1 MGHLFRRGL
10 PVVVADTV
18 AEVGYSKG
26 YTISDFPVEQGAF
39 ASFDSVEQPFEGRVR
54 LATGG
59 SAAARQVLIDSV
71 ETVLGD
77 LNTYDLVTPDRIYI
91 NANVTR
97 EEYKRSTPSLLE
109 IDVGVQEIRILASS
123 TTGQNTADPRVGR
136 PGERRHCH
144 GDPGQP
150 SPDSRPWRHA
160 HHHAFASDARRRR
173 ERPAGDAAV
182 RRHRERVTMAD
193 SDDLAGQAGLTSG
206 NSAANLHD
214 LRSDDKADKRRG
226 LMPVRIVAVYG
237 GGPSGMATADVMPL
251 VHQADGLLRPTP
263 HGTIYG
269 VSVGRQHSGSG
280 GLVSD
285 PVVGDVYALIPADR
299 DMSKVKASGGQAS
312 RARHEAPQFPRRWR
326 AQSRPDLGLDPARDF
341 SANPAAGC
349 GSTTRVGPSPRP
361 LRTA

>member
-1 MGHLFRRGL
+1 MVDVVNLPPLPGLPDIQLADLSALPASLTTALTADDPAVLAALGSAPWGIYSGGL

-123 TTGQNTADPRVGR
+123 TTGQNTADPASA
-136 PGERRHCH
+136 
-144 GDPGQP
+144 DPVNGGTVTATPANQAQIAALGGTPITTPLPQTLGGGVNGLPVTQP
-150 SPDSRPWRHA
+150 S
-160 HHHAFASDARRRR
+160 
-173 ERPAGDAAV
+173 G
-182 RRHRERVTMAD
+182 
-193 SDDLAGQAGLTSG
+193 GIG
-206 NSAANLHD
+206 SA
-214 LRSDDKADKRRG
+214 
-226 LMPVRIVAVYG
+226 
-237 GGPSGMATADVMPL
+237 
-251 VHQADGLLRPTP
+251 
-263 HGTIYG
+263 
-269 VSVGRQHSGSG
+269 
-280 GLVSD
+280 
-285 PVVGDVYALIPADR
+285 
-299 DMSKVKASGGQAS
+299 
-312 RARHEAPQFPRRWR
+312 
-326 AQSRPDLGLDPARDF
+326 
-341 SANPAAGC
+341 
-349 GSTTRVGPSPRP
+349 
-361 LRTA
+361 